1 MEAALPH
8 VDCIRGEILRWLPV
22 SGLTVPHDR
31 GHLRHFTAVSETVRR
46 GRLRLRSC
54 SRHAELAV
62 PVSAGVLPRRLR
74 APVSRSLVWRRLI
87 ALASRSAERRLLAGL
102 RQAVVICVRRPVSAL
117 ALSALAG
124 VARLVRA
131 RPQKRF
137 RDFPRWERAS
147 VRTTSKMPHR
157 DLCSSRKTASP
168 ARCTPPRP

>member
-1 MEAALPH
+1 MEAVLPH

-22 SGLTVPHDR
+22 SGLTVPHAR
-31 GHLRHFTAVSETVRR
+31 GHLRHFTAVSGTVRR
-46 GRLRLRSC
+46 GRLQLRSC

-62 PVSAGVLPRRLR
+62 PVSAGVLLRRLR

-87 ALASRSAERRLLAGL
+87 ALASRSAERRQPAGL
-102 RQAVVICVRRPVSAL
+102 RQAVVICVRRPVSAR
-117 ALSALAG
+117 AG

-157 DLCSSRKTASP
+157 DLCSNPKTALP